1 MPPSAYRA
9 LKKKKDFEIL
19 LINFETEF
27 IFVNLCLMH
36 QEQRHLQY
44 QIYNYVPAEAE
55 STQNNTKLKSGFKR
69 TINWNKYRSKVL
81 LRSPNQYL
89 DYFINP
95 TFKELENFLLF

>member
-1 MPPSAYRA
+1 MP
-9 LKKKKDFEIL
+9 

-27 IFVNLCLMH
+27 ISVNLCLMH

-44 QIYNYVPAEAE
+44 QIHNYVPAEAE

-81 LRSPNQYL
+81 LRSPNQYS